1 MCKNPQVDTDRPAV
15 VELMA
20 DVAAVFPL
28 LGPEAV
34 EP

>member
-20 DVAAVFPL
+20 GVTQVPA
-28 LGPEAV
+28 
-34 EP
+34 